1 MLKKVEQLSI
11 NNLNLPDKKL
21 HSYTLVDKRLL
32 HLNENLD
39 FNLFEQDSPTH
50 MSLFLQSDTIID
62 RQQKGKIS
70 KVEQLYIRDN
80 DRNRYEKFLEKN
92 LEYLLEDKSL
102 TISEKTELIYSSTTE
117 LAHSLYENPEALEN
131 VRRSK
136 AIVTP
141 IISTVLE
148 SEETIASYIK
158 IIEYD
163 YYTHTHSLNVSI
175 YAICLGLEL
184 GLDEKTL
191 TKLGHAALLHDLGKS
206 KIDQK
211 IVVKDGSLTQEE
223 FTIMKTHPTLGY
235 EIAKKIGLNDKDILD
250 AIKHH
255 HEKLNGRGYPD
266 GLKGDEIS
274 FFPRIIAVCDVF
286 DALTTN
292 RTYKDALTSFSAL
305 GLMKSEM
312 NDHLDMKILNTF
324 IKMLHN

>member
-1 MLKKVEQLSI
+1 MLKRFDQLNI
-11 NNLNLPDKKL
+11 NHLNQDSL
-21 HSYTLVDKRLL
+21 SYTLVDKNLI

-39 FNLFEQDSPTH
+39 FSLFEQVSPTH

-62 RQQKGKIS
+62 RQQKKMIS
-70 KVEQLYIRDN
+70 GVEQLYIRNSDMI
-80 DRNRYEKFLEKN
+80 RYELFLEKN
-92 LEYLLEDKSL
+92 LDYLLEDKSL
-102 TISEKTELIYSSTTE
+102 SIDEKAELIYSSTAE
-117 LAHSLYENPEALEN
+117 LTHSLYENPEALEN
-131 VRRSK
+131 VRRSQV
-136 AIVTP
+136 IVAP

-206 KIDQK
+206 KIDSN
-211 IVVKDGSLTQEE
+211 IVTKDGSLTQDE
-223 FTIMKTHPTLGY
+223 FITMKTHPTLGY
-235 EIAKKIGLNDKDILD
+235 EIAKKIGITDKDILD
-250 AIKHH
+250 AIAHH

-274 FFPRIIAVCDVF
+274 LFPRIIAVCDVF

-292 RTYKDALTSFSAL
+292 RTYKDALSSFSAL
-305 GLMKSEM
+305 GLMKAEM
-312 NDHLDMKILNTF
+312 GTHLDQRVLNAF
-324 IKMLHN
+324 IKMLHS